1 MTSGLHSH
9 PELPDGIEPP
19 QRPPEPERS
28 PLAAVPVWAP
38 LAGLLMAFV
47 AAAIAAVMIGAA
59 IEAGGGSITE
69 GDTPP
74 GLLIGATFVQ
84 DAALIAAAAFLARI
98 WSSGVTPATFGLR
111 PVRLGPAIG
120 WTLLAWGVFLA
131 ASLVYFTLVGQPED
145 QELTRDLN
153 EEDSLSALIG
163 YAVLLAFMAPLAEEI
178 FFRGFVFG
186 VLREKLGVA
195 GGALV
200 TGVVFGLVHAT
211 GSPIETLGVL
221 VILGVVLCLL
231 YVQTG
236 SILPCI
242 ALHALNNGLSF
253 AVTKEIPAPG
263 AIALILACAGAAV
276 LVAALVTQR
285 SPALPAA
292 PRTP

>member
-1 MTSGLHSH
+1 
-9 PELPDGIEPP
+9 
-19 QRPPEPERS
+19 
-28 PLAAVPVWAP
+28 
-38 LAGLLMAFV
+38 
-47 AAAIAAVMIGAA
+47 
-59 IEAGGGSITE
+59 
-69 GDTPP
+69 
-74 GLLIGATFVQ
+74 
-84 DAALIAAAAFLARI
+84 
-98 WSSGVTPATFGLR
+98 
-111 PVRLGPAIG
+111 
-120 WTLLAWGVFLA
+120 
-131 ASLVYFTLVGQPED
+131 
-145 QELTRDLN
+145 
-153 EEDSLSALIG
+153 
-163 YAVLLAFMAPLAEEI
+163 MAPLAEEI

>member
-19 QRPPEPERS
+19 QRPPEPERGS
-28 PLAAVPVWAP
+28 LAAVPIWAP
-38 LAGLLMAFV
+38 LAGLLIAFV
-47 AAAIAAVMIGAA
+47 AAAFAAVLIGAA

-84 DAALIAAAAFLARI
+84 DLALIAAAALLANI
-98 WSSGVTPATFGLR
+98 WSRGVTPATFGLR
-111 PVRLGPAIG
+111 PVKIGPAIG
-120 WTLLAWGVFLA
+120 WTLVGWGLFLV
-131 ASLVYFTLVGQPED
+131 ASLIYFSLVGQPED

-195 GGALV
+195 AGALT
-200 TGVVFGLVHAT
+200 TGIVFGLVHAT

-221 VILGVVLCLL
+221 VILGVVLCWL
-231 YVQTG
+231 YEQTG

-253 AVTKEIPAPG
+253 AVTKDIPAPG
-263 AIALILACAGAAV
+263 AVALVLGCAAAAV
-276 LVAALVTQR
+276 AVAAAVTRR
-285 SPALPAA
+285 SPALPGA

>member
-1 MTSGLHSH
+1 MSSGLHSH

-19 QRPPEPERS
+19 QRPPEPERGS
-28 PLAAVPVWAP
+28 LAAVPIWAP
-38 LAGLLMAFV
+38 LAGLLIAFV
-47 AAAIAAVMIGAA
+47 AAAIAAIVIGAA
-59 IEAGGGSITE
+59 IEAAGRSITQ

-74 GLLIGATFVQ
+74 GLVIGATFVQ
-84 DAALIAAAAFLARI
+84 DLALIAAALLLARI

-111 PVRLGPAIG
+111 PVKIGPAVG
-120 WTLLAWGVFLA
+120 WTLLAWGAFFLL
-131 ASLVYFTLVGQPED
+131 SYLYFLFVGQPED

-153 EEDSLSALIG
+153 EEDSLTALIG
-163 YAVLLAFMAPLAEEI
+163 YGVLLAFMAPLAEEI

-186 VLREKLGVA
+186 VLREKIGVA
-195 GGALV
+195 GGAV
-200 TGVVFGLVHAT
+200 ATGLVFGLVHAT

-221 VILGVVLCLL
+221 VILGVLLCLL

-263 AIALILACAGAAV
+263 AVALVLGCAAASVVVAAAV
-276 LVAALVTQR
+276 MQR
-285 SPALPAA
+285 SPALPGA
-292 PRTP
+292 PRTR